1 MSILKEI
8 KNYKILVQQENNG
21 NIKLIIKRPTKM
33 SEETFKLKSAK
44 LIKLLDEFAVHFR
57 LHE

>member
-1 MSILKEI
+1 M
-8 KNYKILVQQENNG
+8 QQENNG